1 MTTRIHLKIYLNL
14 RSVTN
19 KITFNREY
27 LIQIQLLKKFNEA
40 TRFTIRPVVA
50 SLSNNAQ
57 TLFKLLTFHI
67 SFLFINDNSKFFW

>member
-27 LIQIQLLKKFNEA
+27 QIQIQLLKNFNEA

-50 SLSNNAQ
+50 SLS
-57 TLFKLLTFHI
+57 K
-67 SFLFINDNSKFFW
+67 